1 MLIRNNSYVFEL
13 KDTYTIS
20 NYSPKKYATETYIK
34 KLEQLKIKLNSVKK
48 GIHSKDIKEDELI
61 LNDFSISDG
70 LKFLVDFTCLKQT
83 KFNRKNISE
92 LLIEIADL
100 VESKDFLK
108 ELTEN
113 SKMFIKDLGVKE
125 QDNTKSYLLEIE
137 FIFDD
142 N

>member
-1 MLIRNNSYVFEL
+1 MIIRNNSYVFEL

-20 NYSPKKYATETYIK
+20 NYRAKKYATETYIK
-34 KLEQLKIKLNSVKK
+34 KLEQLKVKLNDVKK

-61 LNDFSISDG
+61 LNDFSISDD
-70 LKFLVDFTCLKQT
+70 LKFLVDFTCLNKT
-83 KFNRKNISE
+83 KFSRKNISK

-108 ELTEN
+108 ELTEH
-113 SKMFIKDLGVKE
+113 SKMFIKNLDTKE
-125 QDNTKSYLLEIE
+125 QYNTKSYLLEIE